1 MKRLILTDVDGTLT
15 KKSIVL
21 SHAGFLIEKGIIK
34 DDGSFQAWEQDMKNE
49 HLITAVAENY
59 RKEITGMKESDM
71 LAKEFVH
78 NFCKKEENWYS
89 LYNELVGTLV
99 ENHVNER
106 GEHTDIILVTG
117 SADFL
122 IKHLAEFLQVD
133 YYATQY
139 LKDEN
144 DCFTGEVIGMF
155 SESQKDDCI
164 QWDINVNEYDY
175 IQAWGDTSSD
185 YGLFK
190 HADYTIL
197 VDPTKQTLET
207 LITKQQIDKIIYA

>member
-1 MKRLILTDVDGTLT
+1 MKKLILTDVDGTLT

-21 SHAGFLIEKGIIK
+21 SHAGFLIENKVID
-34 DDGSFQAWEQDMKNE
+34 DDGSYQAWVQDMKNE
-49 HLITAVAENY
+49 HLITSVAENY
-59 RKEITGMKESDM
+59 RSQIVGLKESDM
-71 LAKEFVH
+71 KAKEFIE
-78 NFCKKEENWYS
+78 NFCKTKENWYS
-89 LYNELVGTLV
+89 LFEKV
-99 ENHVNER
+99 ECEKKETEIVL
-106 GEHTDIILVTG
+106 ITG

-122 IKHLAEFLQVD
+122 IKHLADFLQVG
-133 YYATQY
+133 YYATKY

-155 SESQKDDCI
+155 SENQKDDCI
-164 QWDINVNEYDY
+164 QWNVNINEYSH
-175 IQAWGDTSSD
+175 IEAWGDTSSD

-207 LITKQQIDKIIYA
+207 LITKQKIDKIIYA